1 MSQYGPMRSVLPPIH
16 REGWPFI
23 AIFFAVAVILGF
35 LWVPL
40 FWVGLLATAW
50 CVFFFRDPPRVTP
63 DDPSL
68 VVSPADGVVVATSP
82 RVPPPELEMGARPL
96 PCVAVFMNVFDVHVN
111 RTPVAG
117 TITGHAYH
125 HGKFL
130 NASFDKASDENE
142 RRSWRIRASGGRE
155 IGLVQIAGLV
165 ARRIVPFEESGRRG
179 PGGRA
184 GRADP
189 FRQPLRRLPA
199 RGHRPARHRGPK
211 DCCGRD
217 RPGRSWGP
225 AGGAPRTR
233 GLMVLGQ
240 RRRRVRLSAQPLR
253 NLIPNMITI
262 LALCAGMTGVRYGL
276 DGRFELAVSL
286 IVSGGRAGRPGRP
299 LGPDAR
305 TARARSGP
313 SSTAWPTS

>member
-142 RRSWRIRASGGRE
+142 RRSWRVRASGGRE

-165 ARRIVPFEESGRRG
+165 ARRIVPFKESGDAVLAGERVGLIRFG
-179 PGGRA
+179 SRCDVYLPEGTAPLVIVGQRTVAGETVLADLGGQQVERQGRA
-184 GRADP
+184 G
-189 FRQPLRRLPA
+189 
-199 RGHRPARHRGPK
+199 
-211 DCCGRD
+211 
-217 RPGRSWGP
+217 
-225 AGGAPRTR
+225 
-233 GLMVLGQ
+233 
-240 RRRRVRLSAQPLR
+240 
-253 NLIPNMITI
+253 
-262 LALCAGMTGVRYGL
+262 
-276 DGRFELAVSL
+276 
-286 IVSGGRAGRPGRP
+286 
-299 LGPDAR
+299 
-305 TARARSGP
+305 
-313 SSTAWPTS
+313 